1 MIILGL
7 IILSAAILGLLSR
20 SAEIS
25 PILAGNPEIAF
36 LLLILTVFVIFSRPS
51 AGQAEPVD
59 FVKHISSQE
68 FEMQKT
74 LYTEYKVKQL
84 IESPQYRNYERQ
96 RGNQ

>member
-1 MIILGL
+1 MIMLGMII
-7 IILSAAILGLLSR
+7 IAVAILGLLST

-25 PILAGNPEIAF
+25 PILVGYPEIVFFIFA
-36 LLLILTVFVIFSRPS
+36 LIALLIYSRPS
-51 AGQAEPVD
+51 TDQTESVNY
-59 FVKHISSQE
+59 VKHISSQE